1 MNMNWEEFKQK
12 LKNQRILWNLPRRDP
27 LRKRL
32 PSEGRKLVDNQN
44 KGDII
49 DEIQS
54 HWMVICS
61 DDMLENYNAELIAD
75 QVGLAAE
82 RETDDFDMIIEKYAD
97 GKGDRILMRQYISL
111 MAFSD
116 EDINRPWD
124 MDS

>member
-1 MNMNWEEFKQK
+1 
-12 LKNQRILWNLPRRDP
+12 
-27 LRKRL
+27 
-32 PSEGRKLVDNQN
+32 
-44 KGDII
+44 
-49 DEIQS
+49 
-54 HWMVICS
+54 MVICS